1 MPKEKETIPRDF
13 DEILEM
19 FGNLEQ
25 RIIKVEKRIDFMEA
39 TASQHISG
47 EFERWLDAKVR
58 GFEYGPEL
66 KAEIMPK
73 VKGKNMM
80 DSKKLFYECRDKLFE
95 KKYPDAPR
103 GPQTWRW

>member
-1 MPKEKETIPRDF
+1 MAKEKEVGGRDAE
-13 DEILEM
+13 DILEM
-19 FGNLEQ
+19 IGTLETRQ
-25 RIIKVEKRIDFMEA
+25 AKLEKRVDLMEA

-47 EFERWLDAKVR
+47 EFERWLDSKVR

-66 KAEIMPK
+66 KGEVMPK
-73 VKGKNMM
+73 VKGKLLT
-80 DSKKLFYECRDKLFE
+80 DSKKIFYECRDKLFE